1 MSIATL
7 GLKIDSCDSAIE
19 EGHYKKMRRA
29 GTNAFFLPEVNFT
42 LTALA
47 IAI

>member
-19 EGHYKKMRRA
+19 EGHYKKMRSA
-29 GTNAFFLPEVNFT
+29 GAKCFL
-42 LTALA
+42 LA
-47 IAI
+47 